1 MVFWQPLPATT
12 RAPLLATLAAVA
24 TAAVVLFVLPPGGD
38 LAAHLYQRGFFI
50 KNGFAFWN
58 NYWYAGRYSF
68 VTYSIGFYPLAALL
82 GIKVVSLAAVAVS
95 TTVFAVVVARQWGD
109 AGKWPIRA
117 FAFVWPLILISGE
130 LPFLVGMAFA
140 ISAVLAAQ
148 RRRLWL
154 FTALVLSTLLMS
166 PLALLFLGLI
176 AGGAAIATRNSWR
189 SAARFGAPVALCAA
203 IEGLLILLFPSGGHF
218 PFSVAELLPVLAFC
232 FVGLAATWNLEQG
245 KPLTG
250 FFALYLVANLVSFAV
265 PSALG
270 ENVGRLRYLAFPLA
284 LLVGA
289 LRSWRPRGLTVLA
302 LVLVASWNL
311 TPLAWSLD
319 HSVTDPTSQSRFWT
333 ATVAALKAR
342 LSPDYRVEVVD
353 TAGHWGAFYLA
364 RAGIPLARGWYRQD
378 DFPQNSVLY
387 GPLTPRAYLHWLHQ
401 TAVRFV
407 VLTDGP
413 SDYSAQHESALIRA
427 HPLLLRPVVR
437 LKGTT
442 ILEVRHP
449 TPLIR
454 GPGHARVVS
463 LGPTQARFDITAKGT
478 YHVAIRYSP
487 YWRAQP
493 GCVGETNNGDV
504 RLTALAGGPVEL
516 TFRLGLQQF
525 LDALDNAAGRHCSSS
540 SKPT

>member
-12 RAPLLATLAAVA
+12 RAPLVATLAAVA
-24 TAAVVLFVLPPGGD
+24 TGAIVLFVLPPGGD

-68 VTYSIGFYPLAALL
+68 VTYSIGFYPLAAVF
-82 GIKVVSLAAVAVS
+82 GIKAVSLAAVAVS

-117 FAFVWPLILISGE
+117 FALVWPLILISGE

-148 RRRLWL
+148 ARRLWL

-176 AGGAAIATRNSWR
+176 AGGAAIAARSSWR
-189 SAARFGAPVALCAA
+189 TAARFGAPVALCAA

-218 PFSVAELLPVLAFC
+218 PFSVVELLPVLAFC
-232 FVGLAATWNLEQG
+232 AVGLAATWNLQQG
-245 KPLTG
+245 RPLTG

-270 ENVGRLRYLAFPLA
+270 ENVGRLRYLALPVA
-284 LLVGA
+284 LLVCA
-289 LRSWRPRGLTVLA
+289 LRFWRPRGLTVLA
-302 LVLVASWNL
+302 LVLVACWNL

-319 HSVTDPTSQSRFWT
+319 HNVTDPTSRARFWT

-342 LSPDYRVEVVD
+342 LTPDYRVEVVD

-387 GPLTPRAYLHWLHQ
+387 GPLTPRAYVNWLHE

-413 SDYSAQHESALIRA
+413 SDYSAQRESALIKA
-427 HPLLLRPVVR
+427 HPLLLRPVAR
-437 LKGTT
+437 LNGTT
-442 ILEVRHP
+442 ILEVRHA

-454 GPGHARVVS
+454 GPGPARVVS
-463 LGPTQARFDITAKGT
+463 LGPTHVRFDVAARGI

-493 GCVGETNNGDV
+493 GCVGETKNGDV
-504 RLTALAGGPVEL
+504 RLTALAAGPVEL